1 MVTGRSQHTAT
12 LLNNGRVVIAGGIL
26 TSGPISTG
34 VNTIEL
40 YKSASNSFIAGPTM
54 LSPRWAHTATLLNDG
69 RVLIAGGYG
78 SSVTAELSDPSQ
90 PGPTVATAGNMIQFR
105 GQHAATPLNDGRVLL
120 SGGDESNPAA
130 ELFDPVSNTFTATGS
145 MTTTRKVLS
154 AERLSDGSVLVVGGQ
169 TEEWGGGWYT
179 VPTATME
186 RYRPA
191 TGTFVP
197 AGSME
202 ARRYTPHLVTSGST
216 VLIIGGWS
224 QGWMSNDSIEFYQ
237 LGTVPALATTSLPDG
252 QSGSPYPT
260 TTLTA
265 TTGPADRIGSGWSRV
280 SCRMAP

>member
-1 MVTGRSQHTAT
+1 
-12 LLNNGRVVIAGGIL
+12 
-26 TSGPISTG
+26 
-34 VNTIEL
+34 
-40 YKSASNSFIAGPTM
+40 
-54 LSPRWAHTATLLNDG
+54 
-69 RVLIAGGYG
+69 
-78 SSVTAELSDPSQ
+78 
-90 PGPTVATAGNMIQFR
+90 MIQFR
-105 GQHAATPLNDGRVLL
+105 GQHAATLLNDGRVLL

-265 TTGPADRIGSGWSRV
+265 TAGSGGPYQNRV
-280 SCRMAP
+280 GLGCLAEWHHDIRRADGNAVRHAHTVGNVHARVPGHRRRLTHEHPIADVQSGRDHDHQSELPR